1 MPHHDL
7 LIIGAGS
14 GNSVIGPEHDD
25 WDIAI
30 AEPWLFG
37 GTCMNRGCIPS
48 KMLVHA
54 ADLAMAARHAPAL
67 GVHTT
72 FERADWPAIRDRIFG
87 RIDPIAVAGLEYRH
101 SLDNVT
107 VYGAEARFTGDR
119 SFEIGA
125 HPVTADR
132 VVLAAGARSVV
143 PDLPGLADTPFHTSD
158 SIMRIDDLPDHL
170 VILGGGF
177 IALEMAHVFHGLGS
191 RVTILYR
198 GDLLL
203 RRADEDIRRR
213 ITDVYA
219 DRLDLRLQT
228 KVERVQHDGAFR
240 FELSDGSTLE
250 ADALLVATGRQPN
263 SDRLDV
269 AAGGVDVDHG
279 GYVTTDELLHTSAE
293 GVWALGD
300 ITNPAQLKHTANA
313 EARVVARNLV
323 APDDPLPINRS
334 LTPVAV
340 FCHPQIGSVGPTE
353 AELLADGRPFLRSVR
368 NYADTAYGWAME
380 DTTGFVKLLADPET
394 RLLLGAH
401 LIGPQAPT
409 LVQQLIQ
416 GMAHGLTVDQMA
428 LGQLYIHPA
437 MPEVLE
443 QALLEL

>member
-101 SLDNVT
+101 GLDNVT
-107 VYGAEARFTGDR
+107 VYGTEARFTGDR

-177 IALEMAHVFHGLGS
+177 IALEMAHIFHGLGS

-228 KVERVQHDGAFR
+228 EVERVQHDGAYR

-250 ADALLVATGRQPN
+250 ADTLLVATGRQPN

-279 GYVTTDELLHTSAE
+279 GYVTTDEFLHTSAE

-313 EARVVARNLV
+313 EARVVARNMV

-334 LTPVAV
+334 LTPAAV

>member
-101 SLDNVT
+101 GLDNVT
-107 VYGAEARFTGDR
+107 VYGAEARFTGAR

-203 RRADEDIRRR
+203 RRADEDIR
-213 ITDVYA
+213 
-219 DRLDLRLQT
+219 
-228 KVERVQHDGAFR
+228 
-240 FELSDGSTLE
+240 
-250 ADALLVATGRQPN
+250 
-263 SDRLDV
+263 
-269 AAGGVDVDHG
+269 
-279 GYVTTDELLHTSAE
+279 
-293 GVWALGD
+293 
-300 ITNPAQLKHTANA
+300 
-313 EARVVARNLV
+313 
-323 APDDPLPINRS
+323 
-334 LTPVAV
+334 
-340 FCHPQIGSVGPTE
+340 
-353 AELLADGRPFLRSVR
+353 
-368 NYADTAYGWAME
+368 
-380 DTTGFVKLLADPET
+380 
-394 RLLLGAH
+394 
-401 LIGPQAPT
+401 
-409 LVQQLIQ
+409 
-416 GMAHGLTVDQMA
+416 
-428 LGQLYIHPA
+428 
-437 MPEVLE
+437 
-443 QALLEL
+443 